1 MNEWLKKNSQSI
13 KEKWG
18 KWSPIQKGIGA
29 AVVVVVIA
37 AVILMAR
44 MSSSPASVRLFSNP
58 INDELDRDNIV
69 FRLNRDNVKAYVDSE
84 NYISVDSE
92 AIARKYRSILVYEGL
107 VPQGQNAYSIFDV
120 ERWTRSDFDNTVNWK
135 RATENLVK
143 NQLENLDAIQKA
155 NVILVIPEKS
165 LILENQEPTTA
176 SVTLYSAGG
185 APLEKKQVRAIQNL
199 IKTAVEG
206 LRDNDITIV
215 DGLTNLQI
223 NDFEGMEESDRLSNI
238 EKEQKIRR
246 RLETQYASDVLNAL
260 QKTFGED
267 RVGVTNVTIKMNM
280 SERTSTAKEYS
291 GIKIREDNPNTPYD
305 DSEVVNSLVLSEE
318 TVNKSFTGTGYNPE
332 GVSGV
337 EGQNS
342 PVMSD
347 MSNVIGKST
356 EDGAKRNYAL
366 NEKNISEIIHPE
378 IDRISISVDIDGKW
392 RKVYDENNELIVEN
406 GVIKREYTP
415 LTQEQIAEA
424 VRLVQGAVGYNKA
437 RGDNVV
443 VTNLGFNRQKEFEE
457 EDRAYLE
464 LLKRNKTIMLSLIGV
479 AVVLIAFILFRVIS
493 REIERRRRLAE
504 EERIRQQEEERQ
516 RALFEAQQQGMEV
529 TMSVEERK
537 RAELL
542 DSAVAMAKE
551 HPEDVAMLLRTWLM
565 EQ

>member
-1 MNEWLKKNSQSI
+1 M
-13 KEKWG
+13 
-18 KWSPIQKGIGA
+18 
-29 AVVVVVIA
+29 
-37 AVILMAR
+37 R
-44 MSSSPASVRLFSNP
+44 
-58 INDELDRDNIV
+58 
-69 FRLNRDNVKAYVDSE
+69 
-84 NYISVDSE
+84 
-92 AIARKYRSILVYEGL
+92 YR
-107 VPQGQNAYSIFDV
+107 
-120 ERWTRSDFDNTVNWK
+120 
-135 RATENLVK
+135 
-143 NQLENLDAIQKA
+143 
-155 NVILVIPEKS
+155 
-165 LILENQEPTTA
+165 
-176 SVTLYSAGG
+176 
-185 APLEKKQVRAIQNL
+185 
-199 IKTAVEG
+199 
-206 LRDNDITIV
+206 
-215 DGLTNLQI
+215 
-223 NDFEGMEESDRLSNI
+223 
-238 EKEQKIRR
+238 
-246 RLETQYASDVLNAL
+246 
-260 QKTFGED
+260 
-267 RVGVTNVTIKMNM
+267 
-280 SERTSTAKEYS
+280 
-291 GIKIREDNPNTPYD
+291 
-305 DSEVVNSLVLSEE
+305 
-318 TVNKSFTGTGYNPE
+318 
-332 GVSGV
+332 
-337 EGQNS
+337 
-342 PVMSD
+342 
-347 MSNVIGKST
+347 
-356 EDGAKRNYAL
+356 

-565 EQ
+565 EE

>member
-29 AVVVVVIA
+29 TVVVVVIA

-92 AIARKYRSILVYEGL
+92 EIARKYRSVLVYEGL

-165 LILENQEPTTA
+165 LILDNQEPTTA

-565 EQ
+565 EE

>member
-92 AIARKYRSILVYEGL
+92 AIARKYRSVLVYEGL

>member
-92 AIARKYRSILVYEGL
+92 AIARKYRSVLVYEGL

-165 LILENQEPTTA
+165 LILDNQEPTTA

-565 EQ
+565 EE

>member
-92 AIARKYRSILVYEGL
+92 AIARKYRSVLVYEGL

-120 ERWTRSDFDNTVNWK
+120 ERWTRSDFNNTVNWK

-165 LILENQEPTTA
+165 LILDNQEPTTA

-291 GIKIREDNPNTPYD
+291 GIKIREDNPNTSYD

-337 EGQNS
+337 EGQNP

-565 EQ
+565 EE